1 MLEVTSEAQA
11 KKGDVCGMSDQLVA
25 EVYWRKAV
33 ESLAG
38 AQSECASAR
47 YSNCANRAY
56 YAAFQAAISTLLQ
69 NGIRHPAG
77 RWPHTFVQ
85 SEFVGK
91 LINRRRSFPSELR
104 GTLAELQSVRHRADY
119 GGAMIARSD
128 AARSLSQSQ
137 KFIDAVAERGGW
149 Q

>member
-1 MLEVTSEAQA
+1 M
-11 KKGDVCGMSDQLVA
+11 
-25 EVYWRKAV
+25 
-33 ESLAG
+33 
-38 AQSECASAR
+38 ECRTNWSQR
-47 YSNCANRAY
+47 
-56 YAAFQAAISTLLQ
+56 ST
-69 NGIRHPAG
+69 GG
-77 RWPHTFVQ
+77 KRWKVLPVRR
-85 SEFVGK
+85 V
-91 LINRRRSFPSELR
+91 INRRRSFPSELR

>member
-1 MLEVTSEAQA
+1 
-11 KKGDVCGMSDQLVA
+11 MSDQLVA

-69 NGIRHPAG
+69 NGIRTSCWSMAAHVCAVRICRKTHQP
-77 RWPHTFVQ
+77 PTI
-85 SEFVGK
+85 
-91 LINRRRSFPSELR
+91 L
-104 GTLAELQSVRHRADY
+104 SV
-119 GGAMIARSD
+119 
-128 AARSLSQSQ
+128 
-137 KFIDAVAERGGW
+137 
-149 Q
+149 